1 MAEIWVVS
9 GTPPVKEEEL
19 DELDFEDCVE
29 LLELSESLYLGED
42 PTQAHPDPDLE
53 LGERYVIVAVA
64 VSEASDM
71 GWKPGYYPSPL
82 DVDEA
87 LSRLD
92 PDDDEDEYDD
102 DDDED

>member
-1 MAEIWVVS
+1 MAGKPLE
-9 GTPPVKEEEL
+9 KEEEL

-42 PTQAHPDPDLE
+42 PTQDSPDPELE
-53 LGERYVIVAVA
+53 LGERYVLVAVGQ
-64 VSEASDM
+64 SEASDK

-92 PDDDEDEYDD
+92 SDEDEDD
-102 DDDED
+102 DDDEN

>member
-1 MAEIWVVS
+1 MAAIWVVS

-42 PTQAHPDPDLE
+42 PTQTHPDLD
-53 LGERYVIVAVA
+53 LGERYVLVAVA
-64 VSEASDM
+64 VSEASDV

-82 DVDEA
+82 DLDEA

-92 PDDDEDEYDD
+92 PDEDDYDG